1 MEKVIKIN
9 PSHLPSWKLKAEIY
23 KDLNEY
29 ELAIECYNTILKLE
43 PEDKKTLEKLEELKR
58 KDQKNYATE
67 EKQQPKD
74 DVSSLFEKIVSDIA
88 DWEELGK
95 LLINERKYYE
105 AINLFDEVI
114 QENPDLDLP
123 WAYKGEALANLKRTN
138 EAVQCFDKALELNP
152 LNAKT
157 WWMKGKCMNTQ
168 QKALEC
174 YQEAARLEPKR
185 WLVNL
190 AIIHSNSKRFNEA
203 LECIDKALELS
214 SENEPIKII
223 KWVILCGLEYGNNF
237 YAPVAN
243 SLLFT
248 IIPRTTPILYTTKMK
263 LSWTTV
269 VGYSRYPKVRKLD
282 TEVFFTNS
290 GIACF
295 FPISKNVN
303 MQDLNSFRPRFIPY
317 KNNADPS
324 LDLRFTSLINDMAFG
339 EYRFKL
345 VRNPTYESQQDFKKR
360 SKLFKTVIQQYIPQ

>member
-1 MEKVIKIN
+1 MEKVRKIN

-23 KDLNEY
+23 KDLNEF
-29 ELAIECYNTILKLE
+29 EQALKCYNTILKLE

-67 EKQQPKD
+67 EKEQPKY
-74 DVSSLFEKIVSDIA
+74 DVSFLFEKIVSDIA

-95 LLINERKYYE
+95 LLINERKFYE

-114 QENPDLDLP
+114 QENPDLDIP
-123 WAYKGEALANLKRTN
+123 WAYKGEALAYLKRPH
-138 EAVQCFDKALELNP
+138 EAVQSFDKALELNP
-152 LNAKT
+152 LKAKT

-174 YQEAARLEPKR
+174 YQEAAKLEPKI

-203 LECIDKALELS
+203 LECINKALDLN

-223 KWVILCGLEYGNNF
+223 KWVILCGLEYGKNF

-243 SLLFT
+243 SLLCT

-269 VGYSRYPKVRKLD
+269 VAFSRYPKRRKLD
-282 TEVFFTNS
+282 TEVFFTNG

-317 KNNADPS
+317 MNIAEPS
-324 LDLRFTSLINDMAFG
+324 LDLRFSSLINNMVFG
-339 EYRFKL
+339 EFRFKL

-360 SKLFKTVIQQYIPQ
+360 SKLFKTIIQQYMP